1 MRFFPGRTT
10 WMLPRLA
17 ACSATL
23 GINHAH
29 CAKSR
34 HADVERFK
42 QEAARTEQLKE
53 AVAWCKENN
62 KKGYPASHRMDDQG
76 NWYWPLVTEGSCNRR
91 LAGAVD
97 VDHPFS
103 SRAVLTPEEEHDLV
117 ETCKELNK
125 HAQGVDREQLGK
137 MVYDSLLLRA
147 ELNAG
152 RDSTP
157 LSREHTSLDVCAGLD
172 GSLYDAHLIFK
183 GEYIQ
188 RQMIP
193 YKPIERN
200 PAKDRRRIQGSWGDM
215 DQNEMLEKFDEQA
228 DEEEVTRVTLE
239 AKRAAAEERKRE
251 RDVLAEEKK
260 EAKST
265 ALELEQP
272 ITALL
277 KQLGFTDGASAQ
289 VTASELTIFA
299 RANRVQLVEIGVD
312 LSSLTR
318 QSVMPQLQSKLG
330 GTTSRPSI
338 LWEKAALKALP
349 APKEAAPAAG
359 PSSDG
364 LLALCEPVLQ
374 PLMPSVEDE
383 AAPVPAKKQRVSRHA
398 TNAK

>member
-1 MRFFPGRTT
+1 
-10 WMLPRLA
+10 
-17 ACSATL
+17 
-23 GINHAH
+23 
-29 CAKSR
+29 
-34 HADVERFK
+34 
-42 QEAARTEQLKE
+42 
-53 AVAWCKENN
+53 
-62 KKGYPASHRMDDQG
+62 
-76 NWYWPLVTEGSCNRR
+76 
-91 LAGAVD
+91 
-97 VDHPFS
+97 
-103 SRAVLTPEEEHDLV
+103 
-117 ETCKELNK
+117 
-125 HAQGVDREQLGK
+125 
-137 MVYDSLLLRA
+137 
-147 ELNAG
+147 
-152 RDSTP
+152 
-157 LSREHTSLDVCAGLD
+157 
-172 GSLYDAHLIFK
+172 
-183 GEYIQ
+183 
-188 RQMIP
+188 MIP
-193 YKPIERN
+193 DKSIERN
-200 PAKDRRRIQGSWGDM
+200 DRRRIQGSWGDM

-228 DEEEVTRVTLE
+228 DEEEATRVTLE

-251 RDVLAEEKK
+251 RDALAEEKK

-289 VTASELTIFA
+289 VTASELTVFA

-338 LWEKAALKALP
+338 QWEKAALKALP

-359 PSSDG
+359 ASSDG

>member
-1 MRFFPGRTT
+1 
-10 WMLPRLA
+10 
-17 ACSATL
+17 
-23 GINHAH
+23 
-29 CAKSR
+29 
-34 HADVERFK
+34 
-42 QEAARTEQLKE
+42 
-53 AVAWCKENN
+53 
-62 KKGYPASHRMDDQG
+62 
-76 NWYWPLVTEGSCNRR
+76 
-91 LAGAVD
+91 
-97 VDHPFS
+97 
-103 SRAVLTPEEEHDLV
+103 
-117 ETCKELNK
+117 
-125 HAQGVDREQLGK
+125 
-137 MVYDSLLLRA
+137 
-147 ELNAG
+147 
-152 RDSTP
+152 
-157 LSREHTSLDVCAGLD
+157 
-172 GSLYDAHLIFK
+172 
-183 GEYIQ
+183 
-188 RQMIP
+188 MIP
-193 YKPIERN
+193 DKSIERN
-200 PAKDRRRIQGSWGDM
+200 DRRRIQGSWGDM

-228 DEEEVTRVTLE
+228 DEEEATRVTLE

-251 RDVLAEEKK
+251 RDALAEEKK

-289 VTASELTIFA
+289 VTASELTTFA

-330 GTTSRPSI
+330 GTTSQPSI
-338 LWEKAALKALP
+338 QWEKAALKALP